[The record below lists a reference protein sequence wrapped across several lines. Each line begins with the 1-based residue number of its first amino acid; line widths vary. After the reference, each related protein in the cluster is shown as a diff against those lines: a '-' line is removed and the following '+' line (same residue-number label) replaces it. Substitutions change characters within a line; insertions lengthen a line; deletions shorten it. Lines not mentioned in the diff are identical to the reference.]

1 MILCSWKAGKQNMA
15 NEPMYKKIYEDL
27 LNGIKEGTYPP
38 GGRLPSEKELIDMY
52 QVSRITVKKALE
64 ILAYRGCILRKPGKG
79 SFVVFEDNLRKA
91 LQSEDLMQEDKE
103 IEEQGAEPA
112 DGRLK
117 VDKSKVSAN
126 PMIGVIFDSF
136 GVSFGCELI
145 KGVEYEC
152 RKRGF
157 LMLFRCTY
165 GSKEAESC
173 AIHEMIQNGAK
184 GLILMCSQREVY
196 NETVLELYM
205 NKFPLILL
213 DREMA
218 GISLPVVTT
227 DNYKASCELT
237 AKLIEEGH
245 KRICFVFH
253 SYLDTTTVKERFNGY
268 RDTMLGSQLAADV
281 SEWVTENTKNLPDG
295 EEDFL
300 EETESYS
307 KLTEYIQNNRDITAY
322 YAVDHELGMILYR
335 IMQNLGL
342 EKEKTIAF
350 FDGFEENMDPLPI
363 FPHVMQDQYQMGV
376 VAVRLLAR
384 RLKGETVTGRE
395 NIPYT
400 IEMPK

>member
-1 MILCSWKAGKQNMA
+1 MA

-38 GGRLPSEKELIDMY
+38 GGRLPSEKELIDIY

-79 SFVVFEDNLRKA
+79 SFVVFEDNLEKA
-91 LQSEDLMQEDKE
+91 LQREDIMQADE
-103 IEEQGAEPA
+103 IPDENEPE
-112 DGRLK
+112 
-117 VDKSKVSAN
+117 VPAN
-126 PMIGVIFDSF
+126 QMIGVIFDSF
-136 GVSFGCELI
+136 SISFGCELL

-165 GSKEAESC
+165 GSKEAENC

-184 GLILMCSQREVY
+184 GLIIMCSQREVY

-227 DNYKASCELT
+227 DNYKASCELVT
-237 AKLIEEGH
+237 KLIEEGH
-245 KRICFVFH
+245 KKICFVFH
-253 SYLDTTTVKERFNGY
+253 SYLNTTTVKERYNGY
-268 RDTMLGSQLAADV
+268 RDTMLSNQLATDE
-281 SEWVTENTKNLPDG
+281 SEWITDTAKNLPNG

-300 EETESYS
+300 EETESYT
-307 KLTEYIQNNRDITAY
+307 KLTEYIHKNTDITAY
-322 YAVDHELGMILYR
+322 YAVDHELGMILYQ
-335 IMQNLGL
+335 IMRNLGL
-342 EKEKTIAF
+342 DGEKTIAF
-350 FDGFEENMDPLPI
+350 FDGFEETIDPLPI

-376 VAVRLLAR
+376 EAVRLLDH
-384 RLKGETVTGRE
+384 RLKGEAVTGRE

-400 IEMPK
+400 IEMPKHK

>member
-1 MILCSWKAGKQNMA
+1 MELKAGQKNMA

-27 LNGIKEGTYPP
+27 LDGIKVGTYPP

-79 SFVVFEDNLRKA
+79 SFVVFESNLEKA
-91 LQSEDLMQEDKE
+91 LQNEDIMKVEE
-103 IEEQGAEPA
+103 ISGENEPEA
-112 DGRLK
+112 SSNQI
-117 VDKSKVSAN
+117 V
-126 PMIGVIFDSF
+126 GVIFDSF
-136 GVSFGCELI
+136 DISFGCELL

-152 RKRGF
+152 RKRGL

-165 GSKEAESC
+165 GSKEAENC

-184 GLILMCSQREVY
+184 GLILMCSQGEVY

-205 NKFPLILL
+205 NKYPLILL

-227 DNYKASCELT
+227 DNYHASCELVT
-237 AKLIEEGH
+237 KLIEDGH
-245 KRICFVFH
+245 KKICFVFH
-253 SYLDTTTVKERFNGY
+253 SFMNTTTVKERFNGY
-268 RDTMLGSQLAADV
+268 RDTMINNQLPTDE
-281 SEWVTENTKNLPDG
+281 SEWITDTAKNLPNG
-295 EEDFL
+295 EEGFL
-300 EETESYS
+300 EESESYS
-307 KLTEYIQNNRDITAY
+307 KLMEYIQNNPDITAY
-322 YAVDHELGMILYR
+322 YAVDHALGMILYQ
-335 IMQNLGL
+335 MMKNLGVD
-342 EKEKTIAF
+342 KEKTIAY

-376 VAVRLLAR
+376 EAVRLLTH
-384 RLKGETVTGRE
+384 RLRGDAVTGRE